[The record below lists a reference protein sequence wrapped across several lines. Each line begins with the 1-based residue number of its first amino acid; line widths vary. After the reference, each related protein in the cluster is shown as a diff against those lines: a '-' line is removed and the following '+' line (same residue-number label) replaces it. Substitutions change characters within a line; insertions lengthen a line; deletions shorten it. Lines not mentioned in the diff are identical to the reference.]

1 MDRHAPILCT
11 ALVSVISLLVLVPAT
26 HAQDIVYVF
35 SDGSINR
42 VEGTILQEVA
52 GGDLRISTNDGNE
65 IEVAAGDVANIIR
78 GTGVLE
84 RSQVPIPSIA
94 EPRVPDIADRSGNTS
109 PATSPMSP
117 PIRYRDP
124 GVAFLCSLLV
134 PGGGQFYNGDA
145 SGFVFLGGAILGGVL
160 IAQADPLSSTFDR
173 DILVGGS
180 VAFMS
185 GLMSMIMAPMEA
197 ARLNRKNGFHAH
209 ADVSSGGTFI
219 TLAYNF

>member
-1 MDRHAPILCT
+1 VLAWVI
-11 ALVSVISLLVLVPAT
+11 ALLFPVPAAD
-26 HAQDIVYVF
+26 AQDIVYVF

-42 VEGTILQEVA
+42 VEGTILQEVP
-52 GGDLRISTNDGNE
+52 GGDLRIRTNDGKE

-94 EPRVPDIADRSGNTS
+94 EPSGPDIADRSGNTS
-109 PATSPMSP
+109 PAISPMSP

-145 SGFVFLGGAILGGVL
+145 SGFVFLGGAVLGGVL

-173 DILVGGS
+173 DILLGGS
-180 VAFMS
+180 VAFVS
-185 GLMSMIMAPMEA
+185 GLMSLIMAPMEA
-197 ARLNRKNGFHAH
+197 SRLNRKNGFHAH
-209 ADVSSGGTFI
+209 ADVSSDCAI
-219 TLAYNF
+219 VTLAFDF